1 MYITSR
7 LRANIVVFFESAI
20 HLYHEITASYLLIF
34 SSLTPAAPV
43 PTRAARCAVVVRA
56 SSEESR
62 RAILGGFIAGVAA
75 LTTASNATAMDLID
89 DRKARANGFDIIYE
103 ARDLDLPQNVR
114 DGLDQART
122 DLVFAKQRAAESQR
136 RIETDLEPVI
146 QKAYWTEARE
156 QLRRQVGTLSFDLNS
171 LSAQLAKPA
180 RKEVEA
186 LKKTFNAEVNDL
198 DFALRKKDK
207 ATALKELADAKA
219 ALSAVIAKLG

>member
-1 MYITSR
+1 
-7 LRANIVVFFESAI
+7 
-20 HLYHEITASYLLIF
+20 
-34 SSLTPAAPV
+34 
-43 PTRAARCAVVVRA
+43 
-56 SSEESR
+56 
-62 RAILGGFIAGVAA
+62 
-75 LTTASNATAMDLID
+75 MDLID